1 MRMRLDKFV
10 SQCSDLSRR
19 EVRYALRDGLI
30 LVDGEAVKSASLS
43 LDGTETVSFD
53 GQALSLPRAQYLM
66 LHKPAGV
73 VCARSDNE
81 HPCVTDLLP
90 PLLVENLQL
99 VGRLDKDTT
108 GLLLLTDDGQWNH
121 LITAPKKRCA
131 KVYRVTTADPIEA
144 SAITRFQDGVVLKD
158 DPAPTLPAELEL
170 IDSHNARLT
179 LYEGRYHQVKRM
191 FGAIGNRVTQL
202 HREAIAGLTLDPTL
216 EPGEYRELTADEVAR
231 VR

>member
-19 EVRYALRDGLI
+19 EVRYALRDGSI
-30 LVDGEAVKSASLS
+30 LVNGEAVKSASLS
-43 LDGTETVSFD
+43 LDGSETVSFD
-53 GQALSLPRAQYLM
+53 GQTLALPRAQYLM
-66 LHKPAGV
+66 FNKPIDV
-73 VCARSDNE
+73 VCARSDKE
-81 HPCVTDLLP
+81 HTCVTDLLP
-90 PLLVENLQL
+90 PTLAPDLQL

-108 GLLLLTDDGQWNH
+108 GLLLLTDDGKWNH

-131 KVYRVTTADPIEA
+131 KVYLVTTADPIEA
-144 SAITRFQDGVVLKD
+144 SAIATFQEGAILKD

-170 IDSHNARLT
+170 IDSHTARLT

-202 HREAIAGLTLDPTL
+202 HREAIAGITLDPAL
-216 EPGEYRELTADEVAR
+216 EPGEYRELTEDEVAR
-231 VR
+231 VQ